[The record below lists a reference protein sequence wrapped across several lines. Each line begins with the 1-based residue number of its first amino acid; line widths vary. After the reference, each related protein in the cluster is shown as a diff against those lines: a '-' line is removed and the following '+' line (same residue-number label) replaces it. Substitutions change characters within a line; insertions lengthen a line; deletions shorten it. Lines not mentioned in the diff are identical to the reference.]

1 MIATQS
7 PFRLS
12 FFGGG
17 TDYQPFFE
25 EYGGSVLSTSF
36 NKYAYITLRRCPP
49 FFDYHTQIRYAK
61 TESVRKTEDI
71 EHPLVRNCML
81 CLNAHN
87 LSIAY
92 DADLPA
98 RTGLGSSSSFA
109 VGLLQAMYAMRGK
122 YIDKQRLAEKAIY
135 VERELC
141 AESGG
146 WQDQIAAAFGGFNRI
161 DFDASGFHVSPVI
174 VSRKR
179 RTELEQRLMMF
190 FTGISR
196 VSARVA
202 ASQSAAIKD
211 KTAELL
217 EMKKLVGDAERILV
231 DGGDINDFGRMLDY
245 TWQLKRGLTKEISTD
260 FIDAVYKTAKQNG
273 ALGGKLM
280 GAGGGGF
287 MVLFAE
293 PEIQGKIRAALGDL
307 VYVPFFFENEGSKII
322 HYAPEEYDE
331 YDETEGLP

>member
-17 TDYQPFFE
+17 TDYKPFFE
-25 EYGGSVLSTSF
+25 EHGGSVLSTTF
-36 NKYAYITLRRCPP
+36 DKYAYVTLRRCPP
-49 FFDYHTQIRYAK
+49 FFDYHTQVRYSK
-61 TESVRKTEDI
+61 TESVRRTEEL

-81 CLNAHN
+81 HMRTHN

-122 YIDKQRLAEKAIY
+122 YVDKRKLAEEAIY

-141 AESGG
+141 SESGG

-161 DFDASGFHVSPVI
+161 DFDASGFHVRPVI
-174 VSRKR
+174 ISPKRKK
-179 RTELEQRLMMF
+179 ELERCLMMF

-196 VSARVA
+196 VSAKVA
-202 ASQSAAIKD
+202 AAQSAAIKD

-217 EMKKLVGDAERILV
+217 EMKKLVDDAERILIG
-231 DGGDINDFGRMLDY
+231 DGDMNDFGRLLDY
-245 TWQLKRGLTKEISTD
+245 TWRLKRGLTKEISTD
-260 FIDAVYKTAKQNG
+260 FIDEIYRTAVQSG
-273 ALGGKLM
+273 AIGGKLM

-293 PEIQGKIRAALGDL
+293 PDVRSKIRAALSDL
-307 VYVPFFFENEGSKII
+307 VYVPFSFESEGSKII
-322 HYAPEEYDE
+322 HYAPEEYG
-331 YDETEGLP
+331 ETEEVQ